1 MIGARHRRCARDHDH
16 EPRQLEHDESSDAQ
30 HQGVPTLVKRRI
42 DLAAPRGLLEAT
54 HPGGDMVASVELA
67 PREDPSTSNL
77 RGWLLLFFVLQLLA
91 IPYNAYFCAKEFAFA
106 HESYLHPGV
115 VTYHRIHAMYSGA
128 LTVASAIGLLLIVVR
143 DPRTRVWWIT
153 ESSIFLLMAASE
165 VWLEHNLLGTSR
177 TPTMWILLRHGFFPG
192 AVWLAYWTFSS
203 RVKIAFGP
211 LYSQPP
217 VSSNVL
223 GAVAAVATLIVGLL
237 AIAGSLT

>member
-1 MIGARHRRCARDHDH
+1 MIGARHRRCAHDHDH

-30 HQGVPTLVKRRI
+30 YEGVPTLVKRRI

-77 RGWLLLFFVLQLLA
+77 RGWLLLFVVLQLLA
-91 IPYNAYFCAKEFAFA
+91 IPYDAYVYAQDFAFA
-106 HESYLHPGV
+106 PESYLYPGV
-115 VTYHRIHAMYSGA
+115 VTYNRIQAMYSGA
-128 LTVASAIGLLLIVVR
+128 LIVASAIGLLLIVVR

-153 ESSIFLLMAASE
+153 VFSLILLMGASQ
-165 VWLEHNLLGTSR
+165 VWLVHNLLEARHRPAMG
-177 TPTMWILLRHGFFPG
+177 ILLRAGFFP
-192 AVWLAYWTFSS
+192 AAAWLAYWIFSS

-223 GAVAAVATLIVGLL
+223 GAVAAVAILIVGLL
-237 AIAGSLT
+237 AIAGSLR